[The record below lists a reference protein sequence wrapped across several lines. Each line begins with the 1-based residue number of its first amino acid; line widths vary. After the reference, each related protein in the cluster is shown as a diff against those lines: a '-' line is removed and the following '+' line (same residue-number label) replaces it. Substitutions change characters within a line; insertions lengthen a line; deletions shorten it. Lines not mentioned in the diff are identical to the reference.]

1 MIENVQIVGISEFS
15 ITKIAKWQD
24 RYHNREFK
32 KLGRDA
38 EDNVNQKTDFIFY
51 LRMSRYS

>member
-15 ITKIAKWQD
+15 ITKMWQD

-38 EDNVNQKTDFIFY
+38 EDNVN
-51 LRMSRYS
+51 

>member
-38 EDNVNQKTDFIFY
+38 EDNVN
-51 LRMSRYS
+51 